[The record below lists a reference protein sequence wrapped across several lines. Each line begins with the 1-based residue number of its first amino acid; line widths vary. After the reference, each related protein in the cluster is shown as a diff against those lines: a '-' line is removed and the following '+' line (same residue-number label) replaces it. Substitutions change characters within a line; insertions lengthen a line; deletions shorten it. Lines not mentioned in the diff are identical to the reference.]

1 MRSMCETTV
10 AAGVCRLSLSGRWLA
25 TGPDGG
31 YRDGEAAYNVSVP
44 EGFERTDL
52 DDYATERLESAG
64 FQRDGPVLLTGV
76 DLSRARG
83 ARSGPVTAV
92 ATVGLSNP
100 ARLPVHD
107 SPRGPGSKDGHGKVE
122 PGRGTV
128 NLLLATTR
136 ALSDGAL
143 ATLLATAVEAKAAT
157 LCAVTGF
164 SGTTTDAVAV
174 GSAPEGEK
182 SEFAGSATDLGA
194 AARVCVRDSVLASLE
209 AHSEPPPASVDEA
222 DHGVV
227 TGGSAEPFRPEETGN
242 VRNH

>member
-31 YRDGEAAYNVSVP
+31 YQDGEAAYNISVP

-76 DLSRARG
+76 DLNRARV

-100 ARLPVHD
+100 ARLPVHG
-107 SPRGPGSKDGHGKVE
+107 SPRESRSGSDTENGAVD
-122 PGRGTV
+122 PTRGTV

-136 ALSDGAL
+136 ALSDGTL
-143 ATLLATAVEAKAAT
+143 ATLLGTAVEAKTAT
-157 LCAVTGF
+157 LCPVTGF

-174 GSAPEGEK
+174 GSSFEGK
-182 SEFAGSATDLGA
+182 RSQFAGSATDLGA
-194 AARVCVRDSVLASLE
+194 ATRVCVRDSVLASL
-209 AHSEPPPASVDEA
+209 AAYSELPASVAEA

-227 TGGSAEPFRPEETGN
+227 TGGRGEVFLPHE
-242 VRNH
+242 

>member
-31 YRDGEAAYNVSVP
+31 YQDGEAAYNISVP
-44 EGFERTDL
+44 AGFERTDL

-76 DLSRARG
+76 DLNRARV

-107 SPRGPGSKDGHGKVE
+107 SPRGPGSENGHGDVD
-122 PGRGTV
+122 PTRGTV
-128 NLLLATTR
+128 NLLVATTR
-136 ALSDGAL
+136 TLSDGAL
-143 ATLLATAVEAKAAT
+143 ATLLATAVEAKTAT
-157 LCAVTGF
+157 LCTVTGF

-174 GSAPEGEK
+174 GSSFEGK
-182 SEFAGSATDLGA
+182 RAQFAGSATDLGA
-194 AARVCVRDSVLASLE
+194 ATRLCVRDSVVASL
-209 AHSEPPPASVDEA
+209 AASSEPPASVAEA

-227 TGGSAEPFRPEETGN
+227 TAGRAETFHPEGTGN
-242 VRNH
+242 VREQ